1 MSESSVGSQGRSLR
15 GSPTRTRL
23 PHPNLEGNV
32 TVEVALRER
41 RSVREFR
48 KGEPLTLG
56 EVSQLLW
63 ASQGITRTDGGRTS
77 PSAGALYPLEVSV
90 AVGEVRDLSPGVYRY
105 DPAGHDLQL
114 FTVGDVRMQLS
125 EGAIDQSVIKEAL
138 LVIVVSAVYERT
150 TTKYGARGVRYVHF
164 EVGHAAQNVSL
175 QAVSLGLGA
184 TVIGAFSDEE
194 VKRVLGLPGS
204 EEVLY
209 LIPVGR
215 K

>member
-1 MSESSVGSQGRSLR
+1 MSETSVGSQGRSLR
-15 GSPTRTRL
+15 GSLTRTRL

-32 TVEVALRER
+32 TVERALRER

-48 KGEPLTLG
+48 KGEPLTLE

-63 ASQGITRTDGGRTS
+63 AAQGITRTDGGRTS
-77 PSAGALYPLEVSV
+77 PSAGALYPLEISIV
-90 AVGEVRDLSPGVYRY
+90 VGEVRDLSPGVYRY

-114 FTVGDVRMQLS
+114 FTEGDKRRRLS
-125 EGAIDQSVIKEAL
+125 EGAIDQSAIKDAP

-164 EVGHAAQNVSL
+164 EVGHAAQNVCL

-184 TVIGAFSDEE
+184 AVIGAFSDEE
-194 VKRVLGLPGS
+194 VKRVLGSPGS

-209 LIPVGR
+209 LVPVGR